1 MSKAKNQ
8 VIAGDYVGR
17 KVRCTSNRI
26 IFDRA
31 FDTPI
36 EVSDATVSRYEVVD
50 QDASKSATSVVS
62 RGLLGGMVLGTVG
75 MIAGSLS
82 AKNDTIVLISIE
94 FKNGDKSLIE
104 VDKTVYKTLLKI
116 LFA

>member
-1 MSKAKNQ
+1 MAKAKNQ
-8 VIAGDYVGR
+8 VIAGDYTGR
-17 KVRCTSNRI
+17 KVRCSNNRI

-31 FDTPI
+31 FKPPI
-36 EVSDATVSRYEVVD
+36 EVSDVTVSRYEVVD
-50 QDASKSATSVVS
+50 QDASKSATSAVS
-62 RGLLGGMVLGTVG
+62 RGLIGGMVLGPVG
-75 MIAGSLS
+75 MIVGSLS
-82 AKNDTIVLISIE
+82 AKKDTIVLISIE